1 MRNQHI
7 PPTDDRRPPDL
18 IRPKRPEQWA
28 GGSSSTICP
37 FTVPTKIINA
47 GQPDARPEADLLRPT
62 GPEWVEGTIL
72 GDLRRA
78 SGNPVEIGKITVPQL
93 QEEGFEFCDANQS
106 RIASRDSDWE
116 IEADNC
122 GVSLSK
128 FALIL
133 LMSPR

>member
-1 MRNQHI
+1 MNNPELGKFRLVTYSLETGEGKTLVTGNLNQLLDHPAWSPDGKTIVCVI

-62 GPEWVEGTIL
+62 GSEWV
-72 GDLRRA
+72 
-78 SGNPVEIGKITVPQL
+78 
-93 QEEGFEFCDANQS
+93 
-106 RIASRDSDWE
+106 
-116 IEADNC
+116 
-122 GVSLSK
+122 
-128 FALIL
+128 
-133 LMSPR
+133 